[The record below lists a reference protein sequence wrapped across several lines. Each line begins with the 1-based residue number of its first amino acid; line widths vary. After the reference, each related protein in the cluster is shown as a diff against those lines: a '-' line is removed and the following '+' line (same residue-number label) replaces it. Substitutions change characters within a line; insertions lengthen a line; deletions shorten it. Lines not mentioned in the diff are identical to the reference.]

1 MIAEQRQ
8 QTWVIANVGHNPS
21 RIRAA
26 VNGVPEEDKPILVPQ
41 TEPVHQRSERGE
53 VAVDVANG
61 KDTVAGIK
69 ATLEVGFQRVIP
81 STMVRR
87 ELFLH
92 DKASFTRGRFS
103 LTHASS

>member
-8 QTWVIANVGHNPS
+8 QTWVIANVGHNPG

-41 TEPVHQRSERGE
+41 TEPMHQRSERGE

-61 KDTVAGIK
+61 KDAVAGIK

-87 ELFLH
+87 ELFFARQGFIH
-92 DKASFTRGRFS
+92 QGEDSP
-103 LTHASS
+103 